1 MNFQLS
7 SMNQF
12 KALNSFLVDH
22 HNAEEQMLLETQRN
36 LIAYN
41 KLLKSATVLLLFI
54 SQIEEFEEELKQ
66 ELKTAIYQRAEKTIF
81 NTLYS
86 KIGEAL
92 QAHKEKRFPRS

>member
-92 QAHKEKRFPRS
+92 QIHKEKRFPRT